1 MGGTDV
7 VRLPPSSARI
17 KIIVGVGRV
26 ALGVGLSASC
36 GSSAPNCSGRTRY
49 GLAVRV
55 SYREKAVETV
65 RDGSL
70 FPHIVTTLTETFL
83 GLLTGSV
90 AGILIGIVV
99 GRSAKIRAVIEPFLL
114 VANAFPKVALAP
126 LFLVWF
132 GLGLAMKVAVAF
144 SLVVIVMALT
154 TMSGLRTVRPELVN
168 SAKVMGAN
176 SRQIFTSIVFP
187 SIAPWL
193 FSGLKV
199 SLAFSL
205 IGAILG
211 EFIAAQQGI
220 GALIDEGFGTFNSGA
235 VFLGSDA
242 SSYHFLDHQQRHG
255 RRGPAIGYVGGPGE
269 QYRP

>member
-1 MGGTDV
+1 MSRTAAKQRRD
-7 VRLPPSSARI
+7 RL
-17 KIIVGVGRV
+17 IVGVGRV
-26 ALGVGLSASC
+26 AIGVGFLVLWEFSPELFGLNSLWLSRPSI
-36 GSSAPNCSGRTRY
+36 
-49 GLAVRV
+49 VW
-55 SYREKAVETV
+55 EKAVETV

-70 FPHIVTTLTETFL
+70 FPHVATTLTETFL

-220 GALIDEGFGTFNSGA
+220 GALIDEGFGTFDSGA
-235 VFLGSDA
+235 VYLGLTLLLIISWTINSGMDVA
-242 SSYHFLDHQQRHG
+242 A
-255 RRGPAIGYVGGPGE
+255 RRMGYVGGPGE